1 MGSILLKKTAF
12 LIFIVLTHN
21 SFCQCDEISEKME
34 AFEKRLHH
42 LEEQNGLKER
52 RIKDLEATK
61 VEIVTE
67 LQSLALKSQEAE
79 NNQNALGTIHILR
92 TLFRA
97 LTAEKAG
104 KIWSMSRFW
113 VLLGSYKKQ
122 PVKKFWGRIMDLAW
136 LKFTMA
142 ALLL

>member
-52 RIKDLEATK
+52 RIKDLETTK

-67 LQSLALKSQEAE
+67 LQSLALKWQEAE
-79 NNQNALGTIHILR
+79 NNQNALGTIHILH
-92 TLFRA
+92 TY
-97 LTAEKAG
+97 
-104 KIWSMSRFW
+104 SMVSIIRPGC
-113 VLLGSYKKQ
+113 LRLSG
-122 PVKKFWGRIMDLAW
+122 LE
-136 LKFTMA
+136 T
-142 ALLL
+142 

>member
-1 MGSILLKKTAF
+1 MMEITHFHPSVQSKIQSKMGSILLKKTAL

-21 SFCQCDEISEKME
+21 SFCQCDEISEKIE

-52 RIKDLEATK
+52 RIKDLEITK

-67 LQSLALKSQEAE
+67 LQSLALKWQEAE

-92 TLFRA
+92 TLFRVA
-97 LTAEKAG
+97 TAEKAG
-104 KIWSMSRFW
+104 KVWSLPIF
-113 VLLGSYKKQ
+113 GFK
-122 PVKKFWGRIMDLAW
+122 
-136 LKFTMA
+136 
-142 ALLL
+142 

>member
-1 MGSILLKKTAF
+1 MMEITHFHPSVQSKIQSKMGSILLKKTAL

-21 SFCQCDEISEKME
+21 SFCQCDEIFEKME

-52 RIKDLEATK
+52 RIKDLETTK

-67 LQSLALKSQEAE
+67 LQSLALKWQEAE

-97 LTAEKAG
+97 AT
-104 KIWSMSRFW
+104 
-113 VLLGSYKKQ
+113 V
-122 PVKKFWGRIMDLAW
+122 
-136 LKFTMA
+136 
-142 ALLL
+142 

>member
-1 MGSILLKKTAF
+1 MMEITHIHPLVQSKIQSKMGSILLKKTAL

-52 RIKDLEATK
+52 RIKDLETTK

-67 LQSLALKSQEAE
+67 LQSLALKWQEAE

-97 LTAEKAG
+97 AKAEKAG
-104 KIWSMSRFW
+104 KVWSLPIIGF
-113 VLLGSYKKQ
+113 K
-122 PVKKFWGRIMDLAW
+122 
-136 LKFTMA
+136 
-142 ALLL
+142 

>member
-12 LIFIVLTHN
+12 LIFIVLAHN
-21 SFCQCDEISEKME
+21 SLCQCDEISEKME

-52 RIKDLEATK
+52 RIKDLETTK

-67 LQSLALKSQEAE
+67 LQSLALKWQEAE

-92 TLFRA
+92 TL
-97 LTAEKAG
+97 
-104 KIWSMSRFW
+104 SS
-113 VLLGSYKKQ
+113 
-122 PVKKFWGRIMDLAW
+122 
-136 LKFTMA
+136 
-142 ALLL
+142 LLLIRPGFQY

>member
-1 MGSILLKKTAF
+1 MGSILLKKTAS
-12 LIFIVLTHN
+12 LIFIVLSQN
-21 SFCQCDEISEKME
+21 SFCQCDEISEKLE

-67 LQSLALKSQEAE
+67 LQSLALKWQEAENNQNSLE

-122 PVKKFWGRIMDLAW
+122 PVKKFWGRTL
-136 LKFTMA
+136 
-142 ALLL
+142 

>member
-67 LQSLALKSQEAE
+67 LQSLALKWQEAE
-79 NNQNALGTIHILR
+79 NNQNALGTIHILLHGVSIIR
-92 TLFRA
+92 PGCLRLSGLET
-97 LTAEKAG
+97 
-104 KIWSMSRFW
+104 
-113 VLLGSYKKQ
+113 
-122 PVKKFWGRIMDLAW
+122 
-136 LKFTMA
+136 
-142 ALLL
+142 

>member
-21 SFCQCDEISEKME
+21 TYCQCDEISEKME
-34 AFEKRLHH
+34 AFEIRLRH

-67 LQSLALKSQEAE
+67 LQSLALKWQEAENNQNSLE

-104 KIWSMSRFW
+104 KIWSMSRFNR
-113 VLLGSYKKQ
+113 LL
-122 PVKKFWGRIMDLAW
+122 
-136 LKFTMA
+136 
-142 ALLL
+142 

>member
-1 MGSILLKKTAF
+1 MQHHYNLSVSKSANLYIKNVGVFFMMEITHFHRSVQSQIQSKMGSILLKKTAF

-21 SFCQCDEISEKME
+21 SVCQCDEISEKME

-67 LQSLALKSQEAE
+67 LQSLALKWQEAENNQNSLE

-92 TLFRA
+92 TL
-97 LTAEKAG
+97 L
-104 KIWSMSRFW
+104 
-113 VLLGSYKKQ
+113 
-122 PVKKFWGRIMDLAW
+122 
-136 LKFTMA
+136 
-142 ALLL
+142 

>member
-1 MGSILLKKTAF
+1 MGSILLKKPAF

-52 RIKDLEATK
+52 RIKDLETTK

-67 LQSLALKSQEAE
+67 LQSLALKWQEAE
-79 NNQNALGTIHILR
+79 SNQNALGTIHILR
-92 TLFRA
+92 TL
-97 LTAEKAG
+97 
-104 KIWSMSRFW
+104 SS
-113 VLLGSYKKQ
+113 
-122 PVKKFWGRIMDLAW
+122 
-136 LKFTMA
+136 
-142 ALLL
+142 LLLIRPGFQY